1 MTNSKD
7 TTLLKVRKLA
17 TTIKEGRRVEISFDL
32 RQGEM
37 LQLGGPSG
45 CGKTTALRMLARLT
59 AAEEGQMF
67 FRGQPS
73 TATRAPAW
81 RRQLAY
87 LAQQPV
93 MLEGS
98 VRHNLLAGYATASA
112 ERSAPRDEDR
122 TGRLLDAL
130 GLDAEALMEQDARL
144 LSGGEAARVALARTL
159 LIRPAVLLADEP
171 TAALDADNAAALVRV
186 ISRWTGQGGA
196 VVLVAHDPTPWE
208 KVARRTLDMGT
219 GKTEGQR

>member
-1 MTNSKD
+1 MTDSKD
-7 TTLLKVRKLA
+7 TDLLKVRKLA
-17 TTIKEGRRVEISFDL
+17 VTIKEGRRVELSFDL
-32 RQGEM
+32 REGEL

-67 FRGQPS
+67 LRGQPF
-73 TATRAPAW
+73 TTTRAPVW

-93 MLEGS
+93 MLEGT
-98 VRHNLLAGYATASA
+98 VRDNLLAGYATTTA
-112 ERSAPRDEDR
+112 ERSAPRDEAR
-122 TGRLLDAL
+122 AGRLMDSL
-130 GLDAEALMEQDARL
+130 GLDAGALLEQDARV

-159 LIRPAVLLADEP
+159 LIRPTVLLADEP

-186 ISRWTGQGGA
+186 ITRWTAQGGA
-196 VVLVAHDPTPWE
+196 VVLVAHDPGPWE
-208 KVARRTLDMGT
+208 GVARRTLELGA